1 MSILITISCILHHQE
16 LLSEATLFLFG
27 VDSTYPEDE
36 LELSLESEETL
47 IAFLGTYF
55 LATGD
60 DEEELDSESEDDDIP
75 EDEDWASLCFFIF
88 SGCSFDEIFY
98 FVGYLLAG
106 VLEEELLLA
115 LRLLPLFL
123 S

>member
-16 LLSEATLFLFG
+16 LLSEATLFLFE

-75 EDEDWASLCFFIF
+75 EDED
-88 SGCSFDEIFY
+88 
-98 FVGYLLAG
+98 
-106 VLEEELLLA
+106 
-115 LRLLPLFL
+115 
-123 S
+123 